1 MDKIHFFLCLKKVV
15 LGKKLVYYIVIL
27 KGL

>member
-1 MDKIHFFLCLKKVV
+1 MDKIHFFLYLKKVV